1 MSLLG
6 LFNPQQVM
14 QLTYEADKALHLHS
28 AGGVTPRRITSVGYC
43 VGGSV
48 ASLAAVFAAL
58 QCPTADVRC
67 ITFGSQLVGNAAF
80 ANAFRC
86 AKETPQAFSLLRL
99 HIVSALSAGPSC
111 APLTCVTSCMC
122 HVKV

>member
-1 MSLLG
+1 MLSQVNSLCSDCD
-6 LFNPQQVM
+6 
-14 QLTYEADKALHLHS
+14 T
-28 AGGVTPRRITSVGYC
+28 GGVTTRRITSVGYC

-80 ANAFRC
+80 AEAFR
-86 AKETPQAFSLLRL
+86 
-99 HIVSALSAGPSC
+99 
-111 APLTCVTSCMC
+111 
-122 HVKV
+122 

>member
-1 MSLLG
+1 MPRLG
-6 LFNPQQVM
+6 LYTSQHVM
-14 QLTYEADKALHLHS
+14 HMKKKAVSTFHLPF
-28 AGGVTPRRITSVGYC
+28 AGGVTPRRITAVGYC

-67 ITFGSQLVGNAAF
+67 ITFGSQLVGNSAF

-86 AKETPQAFSLLRL
+86 AQETPQVFSCSL
-99 HIVSALSAGPSC
+99 ITPGQN
-111 APLTCVTSCMC
+111 
-122 HVKV
+122 